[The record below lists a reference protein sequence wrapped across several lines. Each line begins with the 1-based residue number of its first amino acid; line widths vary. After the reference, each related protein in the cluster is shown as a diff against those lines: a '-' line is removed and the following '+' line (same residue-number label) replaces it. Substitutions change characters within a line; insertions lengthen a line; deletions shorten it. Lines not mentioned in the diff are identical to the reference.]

1 MKLHSKSP
9 IVRGAIVA
17 VTATLVATTADAL
30 DKVSVR
36 TDWFHSHYHSP
47 FFLGIEKGYYRDAG
61 IELNPTAGRGS
72 GQVVRLVGNGDDQFG
87 FASTDAVFRAV
98 AKDISV
104 VAVGNIMPKM
114 GQAVYVLK
122 KSGIVKP
129 QQLKGK
135 SIGWTPGGTNEALLP
150 AFLQNVGLSMA
161 DLKPIAVSPAS
172 KNRMFVDG
180 QFDAAMC
187 PAWCAGLFARFGGS
201 TNSFVYSDY
210 GVAMV
215 GYNIVTTPQ
224 YAKANSDVVKRFL
237 AATMKAFAYSKR
249 NQEEALDA
257 LAKHRPK
264 NAKPILRKRNSG
276 DMADAMDFVGIAV
289 RGESMG
295 YQSEKDW
302 LATQALLLKY
312 GVIKEKKPISTYFTN
327 AYVGN

>member
-98 AKDISV
+98 AKDIAV

-150 AFLQNVGLSMA
+150 
-161 DLKPIAVSPAS
+161 
-172 KNRMFVDG
+172 
-180 QFDAAMC
+180 
-187 PAWCAGLFARFGGS
+187 
-201 TNSFVYSDY
+201 
-210 GVAMV
+210 
-215 GYNIVTTPQ
+215 
-224 YAKANSDVVKRFL
+224 
-237 AATMKAFAYSKR
+237 
-249 NQEEALDA
+249 
-257 LAKHRPK
+257 
-264 NAKPILRKRNSG
+264 
-276 DMADAMDFVGIAV
+276 
-289 RGESMG
+289 
-295 YQSEKDW
+295 
-302 LATQALLLKY
+302 
-312 GVIKEKKPISTYFTN
+312 
-327 AYVGN
+327 

>member
-1 MKLHSKSP
+1 MSYRSNNL
-9 IVRGAIVA
+9 VARGAVVA
-17 VTATLVATTADAL
+17 VAATLVASAAGAA

-47 FFLGIEKGYYRDAG
+47 FFLGIEKGFYRDAG

-98 AKDISV
+98 AKDIDV
-104 VAVGNIMPKM
+104 IAVGNIMPKM

-122 KSGIVKP
+122 KSGITRP

-135 SIGWTPGGTNEALLP
+135 TIGWTPGGTNEALLP
-150 AFLQNVGLSMA
+150 AFLKNVGLSMA
-161 DLKPIAVSPAS
+161 DLKPITVAPSS

-187 PAWCAGLFARFGGS
+187 PAWCAGLFQRYGGE
-201 TNSFVYSDY
+201 TISFVYSDY

-215 GYNIVTTPQ
+215 GYNIVANPK
-224 YAKANSDVVKRFL
+224 YAKANPDVVKRFL
-237 AATMKAFAYSKR
+237 AATMKAFTYSKR

-257 LAKHRPK
+257 LGKHRPK
-264 NAKPILRKRNSG
+264 NAKPVMRMRNSG
-276 DMADAMDFVGIAV
+276 DMVDAMEFVGIAV
-289 RGESMG
+289 KGKPMG

-312 GVIKEKKPISTYFTN
+312 GVIKEKKPISSYFTN
-327 AYVGN
+327 AYIAN

>member
-1 MKLHSKSP
+1 MNYRSKSL
-9 IVRGAIVA
+9 VARGGAFVVA
-17 VTATLVATTADAL
+17 ATLVASTASAADN
-30 DKVSVR
+30 VSVR

-47 FFLGIEKGYYRDAG
+47 FFLGIEKGFYRDAG
-61 IELNPTAGRGS
+61 IELNVTAGRGS
-72 GQVVRLVGNGDDQFG
+72 GQVVRLIGNGDDQFG
-87 FASTDAVFRAV
+87 FAATDAVFRAV
-98 AKDISV
+98 AKEINV
-104 VAVGNIMPKM
+104 IAIGNIMPKM
-114 GQAVYVLK
+114 GQAIYVLK
-122 KSGIVKP
+122 KSGITTP
-129 QQLKGK
+129 QQLKGRT
-135 SIGWTPGGTNEALLP
+135 IGWTPGGTNDALLP
-150 AFLQNVGLSMA
+150 AFLKNIGMSMA
-161 DLKPIAVSPAS
+161 DLKPITVAPAT

-215 GYNIVTTPQ
+215 GYNIVANPQ
-224 YAKANSDVVKRFL
+224 YVKANPDVVKRFL

-264 NAKPILRKRNSG
+264 NAKPIVRQRNSG
-276 DMADAMDFVGIAV
+276 DMADAMDFVGTAV
-289 RGESMG
+289 KGKPMG

-312 GVIKEKKPISTYFTN
+312 GVVKEKKPISSYFTN
-327 AYVGN
+327 AYVAK